1 MVMVRALRC
10 AKQTLVLTALQ
21 DLILTS
27 LIFFLC
33 VLAGP
38 SYTIVNSTP
47 ENSVSADSENG
58 QGSSDSEH
66 GKGADLA
73 AGIDAVTVK
82 DDSDGKAA
90 KNEEQED
97 RLQRRAIQAN
107 RRCADRATLTMLK
120 RIRDT

>member
-1 MVMVRALRC
+1 M
-10 AKQTLVLTALQ
+10 Q

-27 LIFFLC
+27 LIFFHC
-33 VLAGP
+33 VPAGP
-38 SYTIVNSTP
+38 SYSIVNSTP

-73 AGIDAVTVK
+73 AGIDAITVK

-97 RLQRRAIQAN
+97 RLQQCAIQAN
-107 RRCADRATLTMLK
+107 RRCACTVCQTVADRATLTMLK
-120 RIRDT
+120 RIREM